1 MAVLEYSVTMDDV
14 LAAQRE
20 LEDELGK
27 EVVLELRT
35 HVRLG
40 KLLYSVRA
48 HVWTCGA
55 QGYGRRVSEGMASYP
70 TRYHPTFP
78 GACLAAILDAGE
90 RANASAWLE
99 TLAAQRGEA

>member
-1 MAVLEYSVTMDDV
+1 
-14 LAAQRE
+14 
-20 LEDELGK
+20 
-27 EVVLELRT
+27 LELRT

-48 HVWTCGA
+48 HVWVCGA
-55 QGYGRRVSEGMASYP
+55 QGYARRVSEGMASYP

>member
-1 MAVLEYSVTMDDV
+1 MAALRYSVTMDDV

-20 LEDELGK
+20 LETELGY

-35 HVRLG
+35 HVQLG

-48 HVWTCGA
+48 HVWKWSG
-55 QGYGRRVSEGMASYP
+55 GGLGRRVAEGMASYP

-78 GACLAAILDAGE
+78 GACLSAILDAGE

>member
-1 MAVLEYSVTMDDV
+1 MGVLSYTVTMDDV

-20 LEDELGK
+20 LENDLGM

-35 HVRLG
+35 HISRG

-48 HVWTCGA
+48 HVWKWA
-55 QGYGRRVSEGMASYP
+55 QEGVGRRVSEGMASYP

-78 GACLAAILDAGE
+78 GACLSALLDAGE
-90 RANASAWLE
+90 RANASMWLE